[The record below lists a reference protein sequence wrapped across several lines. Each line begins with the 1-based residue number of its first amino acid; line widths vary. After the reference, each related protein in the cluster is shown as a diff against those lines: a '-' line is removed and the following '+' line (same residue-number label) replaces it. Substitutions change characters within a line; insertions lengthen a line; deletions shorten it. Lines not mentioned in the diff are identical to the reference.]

1 MATTF
6 ATTFATTTTTTTRT
20 INNRIHRRSSRRRRA
35 RRESRIAH
43 RVPPIRLRVSPG
55 RAPSRSCFIRACRG
69 ARARTLRAF
78 CRTMTTY
85 LCTKPLATSARA
97 VLSSSVAADDF
108 APSKVTAS
116 IAAARGTTGATR
128 ALAPRLP
135 AIGRGDVIAAVP
147 WSAALERMVK
157 PCIASHESE
166 SRSGDARNGKAKRR
180 HRDDGSRLRQECP
193 LETPRGGW
201 RSRSRARRVWLDF
214 GG

>member
-1 MATTF
+1 MAWGGDDDRDDVRDDDRDD
-6 ATTFATTTTTTTRT
+6 AA
-20 INNRIHRRSSRRRRA
+20 NDKSSHSPAFVSSSPRA
-35 RRESRIAH
+35 SRVAS
-43 RVPPIRLRVSPG
+43 RVLRPAPAPQGFPG
-55 RAPSRSCFIRACRG
+55 CAPSRWCFIRACRV

-85 LCTKPLATSARA
+85 LCTNPLATSARA

-135 AIGRGDVIAAVP
+135 AIGRGDVIAVVP

-166 SRSGDARNGKAKRR
+166 SRSDDAR
-180 HRDDGSRLRQECP
+180 
-193 LETPRGGW
+193 RGGGVG
-201 RSRSRARRVWLDF
+201 A
-214 GG
+214 